1 MKELTLPGTLRR
13 FAPAGRLIACMALTL
28 LLTACRL
35 GGYAPLS
42 LALTALAGPGLPG
55 LAGLAGAGLGAL
67 VFLDFQSGLRHT
79 AAAIL
84 IFAASSAFFDTKF
97 YRRPGFRPA
106 VSAGM
111 FLLVQSVYLLH
122 RLAAEVMACFAA
134 AALLAGCV
142 WYGLR
147 ETEGEKRRPAAFLL
161 LAALSIALCG
171 AAKGGKFDFG
181 CAFAALALLFA
192 ATESAPGLAAA
203 LGAGLGLALDL
214 TGEPPQLLLTALC
227 GAGCGLAACCR
238 ERRWQMALALCAPFA
253 CLPALFDAD
262 DPLLLL
268 GESAVGAALFLL
280 LPERL
285 LKAAPREKKAA
296 RAEKAAVPAFAAQS
310 AQAAQGAAF
319 RDLYDSFFR
328 GTSPPPP
335 ENPSVIFDRAAER
348 VCRRCVLR
356 TACWQQNYNATY
368 NAFNDACPAMLRRGR
383 AETRDFPLYFTSRC
397 VHLTEFLAAVD
408 AQLRDYLLRRQ
419 YHQRLQ
425 AVRAQAR
432 DQYAQMGDLLSG
444 AAQPASAPAATPLGY
459 RIGSGL
465 RPREGQRVC
474 GDQLAIFEVGSTLYL
489 LLSDGMGTGEPA
501 HREAAMTVRLLREFL
516 EAGIEPVSALR
527 TLNAALMLRGE
538 EGGGF
543 TTIDLL
549 ALQRPTG
556 AGTLY
561 KYGAAPSYL
570 KRGGCVT
577 RVTGQ
582 SLPAGLQQGADGPE
596 STRLSLP
603 AGSFFVMVSDGVADE
618 TDDEWLQNLMAGWS
632 GQSAEALASLILS
645 ESRTRRGLRDDCAVL
660 VLHLPKMEDSPP
672 RQV

>member
-1 MKELTLPGTLRR
+1 M
-13 FAPAGRLIACMALTL
+13 
-28 LLTACRL
+28 
-35 GGYAPLS
+35 S
-42 LALTALAGPGLPG
+42 
-55 LAGLAGAGLGAL
+55 
-67 VFLDFQSGLRHT
+67 
-79 AAAIL
+79 
-84 IFAASSAFFDTKF
+84 
-97 YRRPGFRPA
+97 
-106 VSAGM
+106 
-111 FLLVQSVYLLH
+111 
-122 RLAAEVMACFAA
+122 
-134 AALLAGCV
+134 
-142 WYGLR
+142 
-147 ETEGEKRRPAAFLL
+147 
-161 LAALSIALCG
+161 
-171 AAKGGKFDFG
+171 
-181 CAFAALALLFA
+181 
-192 ATESAPGLAAA
+192 
-203 LGAGLGLALDL
+203 
-214 TGEPPQLLLTALC
+214 
-227 GAGCGLAACCR
+227 
-238 ERRWQMALALCAPFA
+238 
-253 CLPALFDAD
+253 
-262 DPLLLL
+262 
-268 GESAVGAALFLL
+268 
-280 LPERL
+280 
-285 LKAAPREKKAA
+285 
-296 RAEKAAVPAFAAQS
+296 
-310 AQAAQGAAF
+310 
-319 RDLYDSFFR
+319 
-328 GTSPPPP
+328 
-335 ENPSVIFDRAAER
+335 
-348 VCRRCVLR
+348 
-356 TACWQQNYNATY
+356 
-368 NAFNDACPAMLRRGR
+368 
-383 AETRDFPLYFTSRC
+383 
-397 VHLTEFLAAVD
+397 
-408 AQLRDYLLRRQ
+408 
-419 YHQRLQ
+419 
-425 AVRAQAR
+425 
-432 DQYAQMGDLLSG
+432 DLLSG

-596 STRLSLP
+596 STRLSLQ

>member
-84 IFAASSAFFDTKF
+84 IFAASSAFFDTKL
-97 YRRPGFRPA
+97 YRRPGVRPA

-134 AALLAGCV
+134 AA
-142 WYGLR
+142 
-147 ETEGEKRRPAAFLL
+147 RPG
-161 LAALSIALCG
+161 ALC
-171 AAKGGKFDFG
+171 
-181 CAFAALALLFA
+181 
-192 ATESAPGLAAA
+192 
-203 LGAGLGLALDL
+203 AGLGLALDL

-238 ERRWQMALALCAPFA
+238 GRRWQMALALCAPFA

-268 GESAVGAALFLL
+268 GESAVGATLFLL

>member
-1 MKELTLPGTLRR
+1 MKEITLPGGLRR
-13 FAPAGRLIACMALTL
+13 FLPAGRLLARLALAA
-28 LLTACRL
+28 LLTACRIG

-42 LALTALAGPGLPG
+42 LALAALSGPGLPG

-67 VFLDFQSGLRHT
+67 AFLDFQSGLRHT

-84 IFAASSAFFDTKF
+84 IFAASSAFFDTKL

-122 RLAAEVMACFAA
+122 RTVSEVMACFAA
-134 AALLAGCV
+134 AALLAGAV

-147 ETEGEKRRPAAFLL
+147 ETAGNRRRPAVLL

-171 AAKGGKFDFG
+171 AAPGGRFNFG
-181 CAFAALALLFA
+181 CAAAALTLLLA
-192 ATESAPGLAAA
+192 ASESTPGLAAA

-214 TGEPPQLLLTALC
+214 TGEPPELLFTVLC
-227 GAGCGLAACCR
+227 GTGGGLAACCG
-238 ERRWQMALALCAPFA
+238 RRWQRALALCLPFA

-268 GESAVGAALFLL
+268 GACAVGAGSFLI

-285 LKAAPREKKAA
+285 QRTEPHRKAAPAA
-296 RAEKAAVPAFAAQS
+296 AEAVPAFS

-383 AETRDFPLYFTSRC
+383 AESRDFPLYFTSRC

-408 AQLRDYLLRRQ
+408 GQLRDYLLRRQ

-425 AVRAQAR
+425 AMRTQAR

-444 AAQPASAPAATPLGY
+444 AAQPTAAPAATPLGY
-459 RIGSGL
+459 RVGSGL

-489 LLSDGMGTGEPA
+489 LLSDGMGTGEGA

-596 STRLSLP
+596 STRLSLQ

-632 GQSAEALASLILS
+632 GRSADALASLILS

-660 VLHLPKMEDSPP
+660 VLHLPKLEDSPP